1 MDRCNNVEQRKHSV
15 IMQSRCCDF
24 MQVRQD
30 YGLGRPCSRS
40 CNGLD
45 TACGSYQCLIFPAHD
60 IHQVDYAHQAFS
72 HTKYR
77 FNGRYAH
84 VQSSRAR
91 GLSAEL
97 AFVLSDLLA
106 RSKSNSGSHNR
117 RLFGDPTRVG
127 GQMTMAS
134 RRVVRSSISS
144 ANLQHH
150 SSLQASGLPHISS
163 SGVRC
168 RNSSLVSMIQ
178 V

>member
-45 TACGSYQCLIFPAHD
+45 TARGSYQCLIFPAHD

-97 AFVLSDLLA
+97 AFRLSDLLA

-117 RLFGDPTRVG
+117 RLSGDPTRVG
-127 GQMTMAS
+127 RQMIVAS
-134 RRVVRSSISS
+134 RLVVITPARPICSIILLYSLHNCRTSRVQVPTE
-144 ANLQHH
+144 L
-150 SSLQASGLPHISS
+150 
-163 SGVRC
+163 
-168 RNSSLVSMIQ
+168 LVPCQ
-178 V
+178 